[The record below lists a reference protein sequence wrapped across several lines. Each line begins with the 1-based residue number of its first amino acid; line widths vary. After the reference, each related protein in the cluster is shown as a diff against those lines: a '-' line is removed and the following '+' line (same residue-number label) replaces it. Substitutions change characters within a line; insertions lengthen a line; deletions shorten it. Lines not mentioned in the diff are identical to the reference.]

1 MRQHNSQIKKKTR
14 QTIADKNR
22 WCSERVSS
30 SCFTSDTRRATV
42 VKIPMISHKKRR
54 KEPNCDYD
62 KWNSE
67 GCNSLII
74 KFSSLSVIPK
84 NVYVTA
90 VVSIWNARLRQMI
103 AVQ

>member
-42 VKIPMISHKKRR
+42 VKIPMISHKKGERNR
-54 KEPNCDYD
+54 TVTTTNGTAKVVI
-62 KWNSE
+62 
-67 GCNSLII
+67 L
-74 KFSSLSVIPK
+74 SLSNSP
-84 NVYVTA
+84 
-90 VVSIWNARLRQMI
+90 L
-103 AVQ
+103 